1 MSNDNSYGSIEH
13 LMEFGMSMAIAQ
25 QMMQTMNNAMQNMS
39 TPQFKNTNVPLP
51 QPIHFYALVND
62 IPQGPL
68 TETELSSHILAK
80 RISEETMIWHGGIP
94 GWMLAKQIPE
104 VAKFFSLMPPQLK

>member
-1 MSNDNSYGSIEH
+1 MNNDNSFDSIER

-51 QPIHFYALVND
+51 QPTYFYALVND
-62 IPQGPL
+62 IPQGPF
-68 TETELSSHILAK
+68 TEKELNNHISAK
-80 RISEETMIWHGGIP
+80 RISEETMIWHFGIP

-104 VAKFFSLMPPQLK
+104 VAKFFSLIPPQLK